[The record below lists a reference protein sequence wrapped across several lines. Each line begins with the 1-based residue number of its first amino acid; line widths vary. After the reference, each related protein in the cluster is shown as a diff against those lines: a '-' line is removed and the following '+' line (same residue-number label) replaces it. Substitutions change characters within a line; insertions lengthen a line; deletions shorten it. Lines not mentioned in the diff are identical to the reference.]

1 MTGLM
6 RDLQIGVRMLLK
18 RPGTTIL
25 AAAAIALGIGL
36 TTTMFSI
43 VDAAFLRGLPFDRP
57 GELVAIGRQ
66 RANDNGFGPVPPH
79 DFVDFHAAQRS
90 FQDIAGATGF
100 QPNVSIGS
108 QPPERYRGAR
118 ITWNTLSLLR
128 TRPQIGRDFV
138 EADARA
144 DAPPVVLISH
154 TIWVGKFDGA
164 RDVVGKTI
172 RANNITLTIVGVMP
186 PKFGYPNQADIWV
199 AERIEL
205 PVKRG
210 EGRSL
215 DVIGRLKK
223 GVSPAEA
230 TAEMKTIAR
239 QLEAQ
244 YPENKDQSA
253 VVMPY
258 TRSRIG
264 PQIIA
269 TLSTMLAAVFGVLL
283 IACVNV
289 TNLQLARAAERMKE
303 MAVRCAIGAT
313 RWRIVRQLLIEGLM
327 LSAAGAVAG
336 LAIAYVGTTLFANA
350 IVDTNPPF
358 WIQVYVNGRA
368 MALVGALTMIAA
380 LASSLIPA
388 LRIARQDLNGVLKDE
403 GRSSTG
409 LRVGFFSRALV
420 VVEMTLSFV
429 LLVVSGLMVKSVINS
444 TTVTYPFDTSVLAAS
459 VTVPDAEYRS
469 FTQAHDVMDRM
480 RNRLAAVPG
489 VTNVAIATGVPDN
502 GGGAYPVTLEGE
514 APAAAGANRPNV
526 RLVDISPEYFDVL
539 GVRLREGRTVTPA
552 DAHGTGRVAI
562 VNDAFVKKFFPKGDA
577 LGKRIKTG
585 PPTQQEFRTVVGV
598 VPDLVVARQP
608 GDIFEVVYSPFSQN
622 DARFATFFMSSA
634 LPAATISL
642 PLRRAMMEVDPNLAL
657 FNINVLRDGLDQRYW
672 HFRVFGGLFM
682 TFGVA
687 ALVMSAAGLYGV
699 MSFAVRRRTQEI
711 GVRMALGA
719 DRQRITRMVVRQGLW
734 QVGIGMAVGF
744 GGGGFLG
751 GALTPLLFNVKP
763 WDPIVFAGTI
773 AVLGTAGLL
782 ASYIP
787 AIRAA
792 SVDPML
798 ALRKD

>member
-1 MTGLM
+1 MSGLL

-18 RPGTTIL
+18 RPGTSAL
-25 AAAAIALGIGL
+25 AATAIALGIGL

-57 GELVAIGRQ
+57 GELVAMGRQ
-66 RANDNGFGPVPPH
+66 RVNDNGFGSIPPH
-79 DFVDFHAAQRS
+79 DFLDFKAAQRS
-90 FQDIAGATGF
+90 FQDIAGASTF
-100 QPNVSIGS
+100 QPNVSIAG
-108 QPPERYRGAR
+108 QTPDRYRGAR

-128 TRPQIGRDFV
+128 TRPQLGRDFI

-144 DAPPVVLISH
+144 DALPVALISH
-154 TIWVGKFDGA
+154 ALWVSKFERA
-164 RDVVGKTI
+164 PDVVGKTI
-172 RANNITLTIVGVMP
+172 RANGVTLTIVGVMP
-186 PKFGYPNQADIWV
+186 PKFGYPNLADIWV
-199 AERIEL
+199 AERIAL
-205 PVKRG
+205 PAKRG
-210 EGRSL
+210 EGPFL
-215 DVIGRLKK
+215 DAIGRLKP
-223 GVSPAEA
+223 GVSPEEA
-230 TAEMKTIAR
+230 TAELKTIAR

-244 YPENKDQSA
+244 YPENKDVSA

-269 TLSTMLAAVFGVLL
+269 TLTTMLAAVFGVLL

-289 TNLQLARAAERMKE
+289 TNLQLARAAERIKE

-313 RWRIVRQLLIEGLM
+313 RWRIVRQLLIEGL
-327 LSAAGAVAG
+327 LLAAAGAIAG
-336 LAIAYVGTTLFANA
+336 LGIAYVGTTLFANA

-368 MALVGALTMIAA
+368 MALVATLTVVAALT
-380 LASSLIPA
+380 SSLIPA

-429 LLVVSGLMVKSVINS
+429 LLVVSGLMVKSVVNS
-444 TTVTYPFDTSVLAAS
+444 TTVTYPFETNVLVAS
-459 VTVPDAEYRS
+459 VNVPDAEYKS
-469 FTQAHDVMDRM
+469 FEQAHEVMDRM
-480 RNRLAAVPG
+480 RNRLARVPG
-489 VTNVAIATGVPDN
+489 VTNVAIATGVPDI
-502 GGGAYPVTLEGE
+502 GGGAYAVALEGE
-514 APAAAGANRPNV
+514 APVAEGARRPTV

-539 GVRLREGRTVTPA
+539 KVQIREGRTVTPE
-552 DAHGTGRVAI
+552 DRQGTGRVAL

-577 LGKRIKTG
+577 LGKRLKTG
-585 PPTQQEFRTVVGV
+585 PPNQQELRTIVGI

-608 GDIFEVVYSPFSQN
+608 GDISEVVYSPFSQN
-622 DARFATFFMSSA
+622 DARFASFFMSSA
-634 LPAATISL
+634 VPAGTLSL
-642 PLRRAMMEVDPNLAL
+642 PLRRAGMEVDPNLAL

-672 HFRVFGGLFM
+672 PFRVFGGLFM
-682 TFGVA
+682 TFGFA
-687 ALVMSAAGLYGV
+687 ALVMAAAGLYGV

-719 DRQRITRMVVRQGLW
+719 DRARITKMVVRQGLW
-734 QVGIGMAVGF
+734 QVGLGMVLGF
-744 GGGGFLG
+744 AGGGFLG
-751 GALTPLLFNVKP
+751 GALTPLLLNVQP
-763 WDPIVFAGTI
+763 WDPLVFAGTI

-787 AIRAA
+787 AMRAA
-792 SVDPML
+792 SVDPL
-798 ALRKD
+798 RALRQD